1 MEETQEEGSDMD
13 EKNQVDPEIRGPL
26 WVTCLLN
33 VAWVSSD
40 PVNRVL
46 L

>member
-1 MEETQEEGSDMD
+1 MEETQEEGSDVN

-26 WVTCLLN
+26 RVTCLLN
-33 VAWVSSD
+33 ATRVSSD